1 MSNYTMMIQLYIW
14 TMAIKPLLAEPF
26 LSEPCCILKWW
37 QYWRSWH
44 CWQIHSLQRLSL
56 PCFNIYDNS
65 QDNPTDLSPCSL
77 YVCLTVSYPS
87 PWHVAIQDLLC
98 QSVVI
103 ISPSLL
109 LSLIILLINNKWP
122 FSSPQTAQCS
132 SLALL
137 TNSSCSSTNFS
148 PSQHQSCSQSFARNM
163 DYQIIIEYDIYDG
176 KF

>member
-1 MSNYTMMIQLYIW
+1 MMIQFNIW
-14 TMAIKPLLAEPF
+14 TMVIKPLLAEPF

-77 YVCLTVSYPS
+77 YVWLS
-87 PWHVAIQDLLC
+87 PIPHHDMLQYKTLSGKTLQGLAALSLLC
-98 QSVVI
+98 WSVVI

-122 FSSPQTAQCS
+122 KLKNGLNWQIAQP
-132 SLALL
+132 
-137 TNSSCSSTNFS
+137 TNL
-148 PSQHQSCSQSFARNM
+148 
-163 DYQIIIEYDIYDG
+163 
-176 KF
+176 